1 VTLAVLG
8 VLAAGASTAA
18 AAPGWGGPF
27 RLAAPVPLDV
37 VPGQTAFSPTG
48 ATAVGYSVEDMDNPA
63 DSSARVLHRRGGA
76 RFGGSHK
83 VAGQQQILDLA
94 YGSKGLELLA
104 GTSEAGR
111 SCCSQVQ
118 ALGPVHGGSFG
129 QARTLVSALA
139 GATQARLINLPNR
152 LLAVVGTERGVWVSQ
167 SAAGGDRFAAAR
179 RLSAANQLP
188 QSVEAIALGT
198 GQSLVAW
205 AARKDQV
212 TADGPRSIYISSG
225 SAQQAPVRQHLALT
239 VPANH
244 QVDEIGLAQ
253 GANLPTLAWIESWF
267 DRNGNFHSQAKVAD
281 LSARLRPQA
290 VSSSSELA
298 SGLAFASDGRGDQA
312 LTWKA
317 CTTNG
322 DCATRVVLRRA
333 SGRFGSVQ
341 RPGAIDASDTPV
353 AAVTLGAR
361 ALIGWVHSGH
371 VLAASSQT
379 TRLSR
384 ASVVSNTGFAA
395 DLSLTATPTGG
406 ALAVWT
412 QGTLAQSVM
421 GADFRRR

>member
-1 VTLAVLG
+1 
-8 VLAAGASTAA
+8 
-18 AAPGWGGPF
+18 
-27 RLAAPVPLDV
+27 
-37 VPGQTAFSPTG
+37 
-48 ATAVGYSVEDMDNPA
+48 M
-63 DSSARVLHRRGGA
+63 
-76 RFGGSHK
+76 
-83 VAGQQQILDLA
+83 
-94 YGSKGLELLA
+94 
-104 GTSEAGR
+104 
-111 SCCSQVQ
+111 
-118 ALGPVHGGSFG
+118 
-129 QARTLVSALA
+129 VSALA
-139 GATQARLINLPNR
+139 GATRASLINLPNR

-167 SAAGGDRFAAAR
+167 SAAGGDRFAAPR

-188 QSVEAIALGT
+188 QSVEAIALPS

-205 AARKDQV
+205 TARKAQV
-212 TADGPRSIYISSG
+212 TADGPRSIYTSRG
-225 SAQQAPVRQHLALT
+225 SAQQAPVGQHLTLT

-244 QVDEIGLAQ
+244 QVDEIGLAR

-267 DRNGNFHSQAKVAD
+267 DRSGTFRSQVKVAD

-290 VSSSSELA
+290 VSVGSELA
-298 SGLAFASDGRGDQA
+298 AGLAFASDDRGDQA

-333 SGRFGSVQ
+333 NGRFGSVQ
-341 RPGAIDASDTPV
+341 RAGAIDASDTPV

-361 ALIGWVHSGH
+361 ALIGWVRSGH

-379 TRLSR
+379 TRLPR

-395 DLSLTATPTGG
+395 DLSLTAAPTGG